1 MPFNSPPRTLEIQ
14 GFETRDGNRG
24 LNPGYRNLLVMRY
37 RNRTNS
43 LLEKL
48 DGRLQGLKRIV
59 NRQEP
64 IDTYINAI
72 ENAQSIVDE
81 LKSIIE
87 AEPIAPNERSR

>member
-1 MPFNSPPRTLEIQ
+1 
-14 GFETRDGNRG
+14 
-24 LNPGYRNLLVMRY
+24 MRY

-48 DGRLQGLKRIV
+48 DGRLQSLKRIV

-64 IDTYINAI
+64 IDTYINTI
-72 ENAQSIVDE
+72 EQAQSLVEE

-87 AEPIAPNERSR
+87 AEPIAPTERSR

>member
-1 MPFNSPPRTLEIQ
+1 
-14 GFETRDGNRG
+14 
-24 LNPGYRNLLVMRY
+24 MRY

-48 DGRLQGLKRIV
+48 DGRLQSLKRIV

-64 IDTYINAI
+64 IDTYINTI
-72 ENAQSIVDE
+72 EQAQSLVEE
-81 LKSIIE
+81 LKSIVE

>member
-1 MPFNSPPRTLEIQ
+1 
-14 GFETRDGNRG
+14 
-24 LNPGYRNLLVMRY
+24 MRY

-48 DGRLQGLKRIV
+48 DGRLQSLKRIV

-64 IDTYINAI
+64 IDTYIKTI
-72 ENAQSIVDE
+72 DDTQSIVDE

-87 AEPIAPNERSR
+87 AEPLAPTERSR

>member
-1 MPFNSPPRTLEIQ
+1 
-14 GFETRDGNRG
+14 
-24 LNPGYRNLLVMRY
+24 MRY

-48 DGRLQGLKRIV
+48 DGRLQSLKRIV

-64 IDTYINAI
+64 IDTYIKTI
-72 ENAQSIVDE
+72 DDTQSIVDE

-87 AEPIAPNERSR
+87 AEPLAPNERSR

>member
-1 MPFNSPPRTLEIQ
+1 MPFTFSPRTLEIQ
-14 GFETRDGNRG
+14 GFETRDENRG
-24 LNPGYRNLLVMRY
+24 LNPGDRNLLVMRY

-64 IDTYINAI
+64 IDTYIKTI
-72 ENAQSIVDE
+72 DDTQSIVDE

-87 AEPIAPNERSR
+87 AEPLAPNERSR

>member
-1 MPFNSPPRTLEIQ
+1 
-14 GFETRDGNRG
+14 
-24 LNPGYRNLLVMRY
+24 MRY

-48 DGRLQGLKRIV
+48 DGRLQSLKRIV

-64 IDTYINAI
+64 IDTYINTI
-72 ENAQSIVDE
+72 EQAQLLVEE
-81 LKSIIE
+81 LKSIVE